1 MLGVSWEHFGP
12 VCLLLILGSQ
22 ALNRRAQRIRWR
34 NEVRSLRASLK
45 VGLHSLRDL
54 YGENLHA
61 VAHSKRSLMSGRQQ
75 LNLLRT
81 QLGRLPSLKE
91 REAET
96 VMLACIAAER
106 AESVLEAARKSLAPA
121 DVVIQRRDEKRA
133 MAESAYQAACAA
145 LESAETLLAATDSTR
160 TKHSAAAD
168 QGRPLIASDGGARS
182 GANIGKSSDAELD
195 DDLPYVP
202 QQSPPNGR
210 GFEVADG

>member
-34 NEVRSLRASLK
+34 NEVRSLRAGLK

-61 VAHSKRSLMSGRQQ
+61 VARSKRTLVSGRQQ

-91 REAET
+91 LEAET
-96 VMLACIAAER
+96 VMLACVAAER
-106 AESVLEAARKSLAPA
+106 AESMLEAARKSLAPA
-121 DVVIQRRDEKRA
+121 DVVIHRRDEKRA
-133 MAESAYQAACAA
+133 MAESAFQAACAA
-145 LESAETLLAATDSTR
+145 LEAAETLLAATDSTGI
-160 TKHSAAAD
+160 KGAAAAD
-168 QGRPLIASDGGARS
+168 QGRPVIEPGGGARS
-182 GANIGKSSDAELD
+182 AVVDSTSTAPEQTADMTVDSLLVKGTS
-195 DDLPYVP
+195 V
-202 QQSPPNGR
+202 R
-210 GFEVADG
+210 G